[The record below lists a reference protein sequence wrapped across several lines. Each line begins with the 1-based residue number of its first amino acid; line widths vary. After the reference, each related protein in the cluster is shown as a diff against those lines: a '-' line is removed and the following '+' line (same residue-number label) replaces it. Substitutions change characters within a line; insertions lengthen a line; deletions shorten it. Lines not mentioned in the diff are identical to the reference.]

1 MPPKQT
7 LGSKHNKKQ
16 SNPQATCVQCSTSG
30 NHNVHSTIQSSIN
43 DNDESSLDSHSISST
58 TDVVTITAN
67 DQYYV
72 RVSKQILQ
80 NELKRKRINVVSMS
94 ELPLLEDGEVALLA
108 STTTDWRLVLLDAI
122 TTDDLRQGCISL
134 FDQVNSGL
142 KLTLLISISQTIVS
156 SNSCDRIHDS
166 TLRESEAPRNT
177 NKWNDNRLPPPHHIN
192 CGRFFQ
198 VFALP
203 SAIIQPFCNYLQHLI
218 APPDSP
224 ADYHYGFSLFSK
236 MQLFRSHIKSYSETD
251 THPEIQQ
258 LIDEMKKDM
267 IEEFSSSLDLD
278 STWETFIRPVFWSDG
293 TFSFKK
299 NDKIVSSQSFPSTS
313 LCALFVPARL
323 HHAATILDLFQSFK
337 SEMNTYCVVMFVFS
351 GWFAGFFDAVTPSK
365 LPFTSEFIS
374 LHTQLVELMKDSL
387 GDIQLV
393 TSWAEDDI
401 SRSNLNEIH
410 LSFLN
415 RIRNYLVHLS
425 LHPFAL
431 VPHTSFNPVLNLFAH
446 LFQYVDKNSLTRPF
460 RDEMRKEMDAAALSS
475 SSPPFILT
483 SELVYRLTDEEKL
496 KIVDRIVALS
506 ESDSP
511 IDDGTTLR
519 ISTFHKDQ
527 LKSVYLPELFRKAG
541 RTTEQYFHAFQSLL
555 SLHHDCFDLCPINS
569 LLKPNP
575 NEHQPTSDEWDHID
589 LETIVVAIRTIN
601 DGHLSFTDSDWP
613 LHNLAL
619 KILPQISNCAT
630 QMDQWQLERL
640 LTPSINVLGKINFLP
655 DSTNPRDS
663 RDRDEVFL
671 KVCRLCSQRVVSL
684 CLGRMGFFSRFVSGL
699 VVDDTSDECER
710 VLRVL
715 VNHVRYGSNKRGE
728 KQKLRSSIPFFQE
741 EGWQD
746 ALEFNFVQ
754 TSDKDRLN
762 CQFVQIRGMMHF
774 HGANIFRK
782 ISRYDTP

>member
-7 LGSKHNKKQ
+7 LGSKHNKAIK
-16 SNPQATCVQCSTSG
+16 PSG
-30 NHNVHSTIQSSIN
+30 NMCSITIQSSIN

-80 NELKRKRINVVSMS
+80 NELKGSESMWS
-94 ELPLLEDGEVALLA
+94 QCR
-108 STTTDWRLVLLDAI
+108 SYHYWRMA
-122 TTDDLRQGCISL
+122 RSL
-134 FDQVNSGL
+134 FSPPLQQIEIVNSGL
-142 KLTLLISISQTIVS
+142 KLTLVEVNHACRFMKYAEIHIKHRDRPHNELIMTIFPEEWHCQRKLTSALINLICHQSESLRTVSLSFFTASLSRSPKQLSPAIAATGFMTQLFENLKPHEIPINGTTIDFHRHITSIVVDFS
-156 SNSCDRIHDS
+156 
-166 TLRESEAPRNT
+166 
-177 NKWNDNRLPPPHHIN
+177 
-192 CGRFFQ
+192 RFS
-198 VFALP
+198 ALP

-278 STWETFIRPVFWSDG
+278 STWETFSIR
-293 TFSFKK
+293 T
-299 NDKIVSSQSFPSTS
+299 NSSSTGRGEAVSFPSTS

-365 LPFTSEFIS
+365 
-374 LHTQLVELMKDSL
+374 K
-387 GDIQLV
+387 
-393 TSWAEDDI
+393 
-401 SRSNLNEIH
+401 R
-410 LSFLN
+410 LS
-415 RIRNYLVHLS
+415 
-425 LHPFAL
+425 
-431 VPHTSFNPVLNLFAH
+431 
-446 LFQYVDKNSLTRPF
+446 
-460 RDEMRKEMDAAALSS
+460 
-475 SSPPFILT
+475 
-483 SELVYRLTDEEKL
+483 
-496 KIVDRIVALS
+496 
-506 ESDSP
+506 

-541 RTTEQYFHAFQSLL
+541 RTTEQYFHAFQSL

-715 VNHVRYGSNKRGE
+715 VNH
-728 KQKLRSSIPFFQE
+728 E